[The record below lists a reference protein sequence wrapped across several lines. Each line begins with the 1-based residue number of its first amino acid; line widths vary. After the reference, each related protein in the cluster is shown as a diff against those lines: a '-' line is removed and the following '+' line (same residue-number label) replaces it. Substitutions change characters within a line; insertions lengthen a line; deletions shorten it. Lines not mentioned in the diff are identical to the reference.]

1 MLRVIVRVVGVVG
14 GAASRGDTVPVPVVA
29 RTGVREEVSV
39 AEPGRCGSPGLAAP
53 CRGVRWWRVASA
65 RRRVG
70 LVGVRV
76 VAERRVFVWVRAP
89 AARV

>member
-1 MLRVIVRVVGVVG
+1 MLRVIVRVVGFVR
-14 GAASRGDTVPVPVVA
+14 GAASRGDTVTVVA
-29 RTGVREEVSV
+29 GAGVGEEVSV
-39 AEPGRCGSPGLAAP
+39 GEPGRYGGPGLAAP

-65 RRRVG
+65 SGRRVG

-76 VAERRVFVWVRAP
+76 VAERRVFVRVRAP